1 MQEQNT
7 IEQVKIKSAIEALI
21 FISNKPLTIDELKS
35 VFEGAEAGMLRA
47 LIDSLKKEYEAR
59 NSGVQIVE
67 IAGGFQMATAPDNA
81 NYIKTFYKIKNT
93 ERLSGPSLETLAI
106 IAYKQPVTRVD
117 IEAIRGVN
125 VDGVVKSLLE
135 KNLIRVVG
143 RKEVIGRPFVYGT
156 TRLFLD
162 YFGLKSLDEL
172 PKIEEFAQ
180 QDRLL
185 DMELVSGD
193 ADITPLTKE
202 EEETLTQ
209 ETQKESAAEP
219 AAPADQAN
227 DDTPR
232 ANQAHNDTPRAN
244 QNAEGAA
251 NEHQ

>member
-1 MQEQNT
+1 MQEQDT
-7 IEQVKIKSAIEALI
+7 IEQEKIKSAIESLI

-35 VFEGAEAGMLRA
+35 VFEGAEAGMLRL
-47 LIDSLKKEYEAR
+47 LIDNLKKEYEAR
-59 NSGVQIVE
+59 NSGVRIVE
-67 IAGGFQMATAPDNA
+67 IAGGFQMATSPENA
-81 NYIKTFYKIKNT
+81 NTIKTFYKIKNT

-106 IAYKQPVTRVD
+106 ISYKQPVTRVD

-180 QDRLL
+180 QDRIM
-185 DMELVSGD
+185 DMQLVSGD

-219 AAPADQAN
+219 AAPVEKADP
-227 DDTPR
+227 DTSS
-232 ANQAHNDTPRAN
+232 
-244 QNAEGAA
+244 AEGATH
-251 NEHQ
+251 EHQ